1 MYDLDNK
8 PQLVSVAQI
17 LKTMTSHFN
26 TAQHFESPGK
36 KYLRNLNAI
45 NDRIYELSAAL
56 QADPDNTAIHQ
67 TAVPFLDVLPADRR
81 LAGAEIELVDQ
92 AQRERFL
99 TRVDRY
105 RRA

>member
-36 KYLRNLNAI
+36 KYLRNLIAI

-56 QADPDNTAIHQ
+56 QADPDKHRPSDLRYDLVKVIEGLEAMQ
-67 TAVPFLDVLPADRR
+67 TD
-81 LAGAEIELVDQ
+81 IELVLNGL
-92 AQRERFL
+92 EGE
-99 TRVDRY
+99 
-105 RRA
+105 